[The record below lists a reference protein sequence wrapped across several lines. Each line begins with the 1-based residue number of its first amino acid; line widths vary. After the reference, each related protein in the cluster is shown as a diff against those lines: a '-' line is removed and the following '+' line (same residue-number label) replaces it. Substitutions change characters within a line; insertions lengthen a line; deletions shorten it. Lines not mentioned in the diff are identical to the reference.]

1 MGEVDGVPKDA
12 KYLFRLYMARKQYK
26 EAAKTAVIIAR
37 EEQAA
42 GNYRNSHDVL
52 FNMYQEL
59 CRHRITI
66 PWEMAHN
73 LMVLH
78 SYTLARLQVR
88 RGDHLTAARMLLR
101 VAANISKFPSHIV
114 PILTSTVI
122 ECHRSGLKNS
132 AFTHAATLMRPEYRK
147 DIDEKYRKKIEA
159 IIRKP
164 QRTEEAERS
173 TRCPY
178 CPNEV
183 PESDLY
189 CSQCKNSLPYC
200 VATGYHITPTDLTMC
215 PECKFPATRSEL
227 LKLVEDGVVCPMCVE
242 TLATSDIK
250 LLTPSMLRTGNEE
263 VEERVEEEEE
273 EGRPVT
279 GSSGGSSAMS
289 KL

>member
-1 MGEVDGVPKDA
+1 MI
-12 KYLFRLYMARKQYK
+12 
-26 EAAKTAVIIAR
+26 TITIIII
-37 EEQAA
+37 
-42 GNYRNSHDVL
+42 D
-52 FNMYQEL
+52 QEL

-101 VAANISKFPSHIV
+101 VAANISKFP
-114 PILTSTVI
+114 ILTSTII

-178 CPNEV
+178 CTNEV
-183 PESDLY
+183 
-189 CSQCKNSLPYC
+189 
-200 VATGYHITPTDLTMC
+200 
-215 PECKFPATRSEL
+215 
-227 LKLVEDGVVCPMCVE
+227 GVSTNRHC
-242 TLATSDIK
+242 DI
-250 LLTPSMLRTGNEE
+250 LILN
-263 VEERVEEEEE
+263 
-273 EGRPVT
+273 
-279 GSSGGSSAMS
+279 
-289 KL
+289 